1 MILDS
6 LAAIDTYIAVFPQ
19 LQTVKRIL
27 ASGLLKDAEP
37 GSYKTEDLFVRYNVN
52 AYMTHEKGLS
62 GYEVHHREADV
73 QIILSGKELIDIA
86 DSSSMK
92 ERSTYDSGKDA
103 QFFDGER
110 LLRYTAS
117 PGFFAVF
124 LPGEAH
130 EPCITSEKPQSVRKV
145 VFKLLLHP

>member
-6 LAAIDTYIAVFPQ
+6 LAAIDTYITAFPQ

-37 GSYKTEDLFVRYNVN
+37 GSYRTDDPSVRYNIN
-52 AYMTHEKGLS
+52 AYTTHEKGLA

-86 DSSSMK
+86 DASSMK
-92 ERSTYDSGKDA
+92 ERSPYDSAKDA
-103 QFFDGER
+103 QFFDGEK
-110 LLRYTAS
+110 LLRYTAF
-117 PGFFAVF
+117 PGTFAVF

-130 EPCITSEKPQSVRKV
+130 EPCIISGRPLSVRKV
-145 VFKLLLHP
+145 VFKLLMNP